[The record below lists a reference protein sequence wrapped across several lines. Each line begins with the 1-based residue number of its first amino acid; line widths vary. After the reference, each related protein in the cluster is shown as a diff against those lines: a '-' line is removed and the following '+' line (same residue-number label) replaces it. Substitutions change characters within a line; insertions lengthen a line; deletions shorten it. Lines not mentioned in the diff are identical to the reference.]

1 VTVHGSGA
9 EISTLYSRLLGAS
22 WSSVA
27 EAVRGVHAAR
37 PIACSHGRVRVTN
50 GPAPLARILARML
63 WLPRP
68 GDAVDTRLVVN
79 AAAGEEQWVRTF
91 DGRRLDTR
99 QYLATGGEL
108 AERYGAFEFRFRLEL
123 SGGGIAFRQVG
134 AAVWL
139 RTFRLRLPSSC
150 APRVTACEE
159 PAGEHDVAV
168 HVLVELPLLGPVLAY
183 DGTIAVEA
191 PV

>member
-1 VTVHGSGA
+1 
-9 EISTLYSRLLGAS
+9 
-22 WSSVA
+22 VA

-37 PIACSHGRVRVTN
+37 PIACSRGRVRVTN

-63 WLPRP
+63 CLPRP
-68 GDAVDTRLVVN
+68 GDGVDTRLVVN

-99 QYLATGGEL
+99 QYLATAGEL
-108 AERYGAFEFRFRLEL
+108 AERYGVFEFRFRLEL
-123 SGGGIAFRQVG
+123 SGGGIVFRQVG

-139 RTFRLRLPSSC
+139 RRFRLRLPASC

-159 PAGEHDVAV
+159 PAGERDVAV

-191 PV
+191 PA